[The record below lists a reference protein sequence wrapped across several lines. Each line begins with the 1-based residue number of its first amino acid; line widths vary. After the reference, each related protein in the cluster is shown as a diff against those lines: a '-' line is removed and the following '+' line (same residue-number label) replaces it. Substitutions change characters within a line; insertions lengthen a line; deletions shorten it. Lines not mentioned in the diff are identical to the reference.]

1 MRLWKSCLRDRT
13 RKGKYFSRKGIKAL
27 WPQPKND
34 EMEGVRVVYDHPP
47 RRPRLPETLSVNRN
61 NGPEDTF
68 SIFPCCHYSV
78 KSLSDVVTCH
88 TEVCTSK
95 EERRKVRM
103 DLPARVLSWPGCRRV
118 CRPRP
123 ALPASLPRRGAAGGG
138 QQGQPLRFSFF
149 HPQHLIPDQFWLEM
163 VTKAK
168 YFPTDTKALT
178 KAFIYSS
185 WIVIT

>member
-68 SIFPCCHYSV
+68 SIFPCCHCSV

-95 EERRKVRM
+95 EERHKVRM
-103 DLPARVLSWPGCRRV
+103 DLPAPMRWVDNG
-118 CRPRP
+118 
-123 ALPASLPRRGAAGGG
+123 ASLPTWVPARDFIISENYQKDVKIYTFGWFKN
-138 QQGQPLRFSFF
+138 LRVS
-149 HPQHLIPDQFWLEM
+149 H
-163 VTKAK
+163 
-168 YFPTDTKALT
+168 
-178 KAFIYSS
+178 
-185 WIVIT
+185 